1 MAFSVKGAFEQAR
14 WDESDEEQPWA
25 VAELALWAA
34 TSDDEIE
41 DHEVRTIVQTLRSVP
56 GLTDFTE
63 EDAQE
68 IVDEMESFAT
78 EEAVQARIAEL
89 AGAITDA
96 TLRRVTW
103 QLAAYCAASDGELSA
118 EEEDF
123 LEYLQ
128 DAFDIDDEEAEA
140 LFHEATG

>member
-1 MAFSVKGAFEQAR
+1 MAFNVRNAFERAS
-14 WDESDEEQPWA
+14 WSDGDDDQPWA

-41 DHEVRTIVQTLRSVP
+41 DHEIKTIVETIKAIR
-56 GLTDFTE
+56 GLEDFSADDAHEIIDDMEGFETD
-63 EDAQE
+63 
-68 IVDEMESFAT
+68 
-78 EEAVQARIAEL
+78 EAVQGRIAAL
-89 AGAITDA
+89 AGSIVDP

-128 DAFDIDDEEAEA
+128 DEFDIDDDEAET

>member
-1 MAFSVKGAFEQAR
+1 MAFNVRNAFERAS
-14 WDESDEEQPWA
+14 WSEADDDQPWA

-41 DHEVRTIVQTLRSVP
+41 DHEVRTIVETIRAIR
-56 GLTDFTE
+56 GLEDFSADDAHEIIDDMEGLETD
-63 EDAQE
+63 A
-68 IVDEMESFAT
+68 
-78 EEAVQARIAEL
+78 AVQGRIAEL
-89 AGAITDA
+89 ARSITDPVM
-96 TLRRVTW
+96 RRVTW

-123 LEYLQ
+123 LEFLQ
-128 DAFDIDDEEAEA
+128 DEFDIDDEEAEA

>member
-1 MAFSVKGAFEQAR
+1 MAFSVKRAFEQAT
-14 WDESDEEQPWA
+14 WNESDDDQPWA

-41 DHEVRTIVQTLRSVP
+41 DHEVRTIVETLRGVP
-56 GLTDFTE
+56 GLGDFSP

-68 IVDEMESFAT
+68 IIDEMEGFGT

-89 AGAITDA
+89 AGAIVDP

>member
-1 MAFSVKGAFEQAR
+1 MGFNVRNAFEGAS
-14 WDESDEEQPWA
+14 WDASDDEQPWA

-41 DHEVRTIVQTLRSVP
+41 DHEVRTIVDTLRAVP
-56 GLTDFTE
+56 GLNDFSV
-63 EDAQE
+63 EDAQG
-68 IVDEMESFAT
+68 IVDEMEGFTT
-78 EEAVQARIAEL
+78 EDAVQSRIAEL
-89 AGAITDA
+89 SAAITDPS
-96 TLRRVTW
+96 LRRVTW
-103 QLAAYCAASDGELSA
+103 QLAAYCAASDGELSP

-128 DAFDIDDEEAEA
+128 DSFDIDDEEAEA

>member
-1 MAFSVKGAFEQAR
+1 MAFSVKGAFEQAQ

-68 IVDEMESFAT
+68 IVDEMEGFST

-89 AGAITDA
+89 AGAISDA

>member
-1 MAFSVKGAFEQAR
+1 MAFSVKGAFEQAQ

-68 IVDEMESFAT
+68 IVDEMEGFGT

>member
-1 MAFSVKGAFEQAR
+1 MSFSVKRAFEHAQWNAA
-14 WDESDEEQPWA
+14 DDDQPWA

-41 DHEVRTIVQTLRSVP
+41 DHEVRTIVETLRSVP
-56 GLTDFTE
+56 GLDDFAE

-68 IVDEMESFAT
+68 LIDEMEGFTT
-78 EEAVQARIAEL
+78 EEAVQARIAQL
-89 AGAITDA
+89 AGAIIDP

-103 QLAAYCAASDGELSA
+103 QLAAYCCASDGELSP

-140 LFHEATG
+140 LFQEATG

>member
-1 MAFSVKGAFEQAR
+1 MAFSVKRAFEQAN
-14 WDESDEEQPWA
+14 WNEADDDQPWA

-41 DHEVRTIVQTLRSVP
+41 DHEVRTIVETLRGVP
-56 GLTDFTE
+56 GLGDFSS

-68 IVDEMESFAT
+68 IIDDMEGFST
-78 EEAVQARIAEL
+78 EESVQARIAEL
-89 AGAITDA
+89 AGAIVDP

-103 QLAAYCAASDGELSA
+103 QLAAYCAASDGELSV

>member
-1 MAFSVKGAFEQAR
+1 MAFNVRSAFEKAA
-14 WDESDEEQPWA
+14 WTPGDDDQPWA

-41 DHEVRTIVQTLRSVP
+41 DHEVKTIVETIRGIH
-56 GLTDFTE
+56 GLEDFSADDAHEIIDDMEGFDTD
-63 EDAQE
+63 
-68 IVDEMESFAT
+68 
-78 EEAVQARIAEL
+78 EAVQGRIAAL
-89 AGAITDA
+89 ARSILDPA
-96 TLRRVTW
+96 LRRVTW
-103 QLAAYCAASDGELSA
+103 QLAAYCAASDGELSV

-128 DAFDIDDEEAEA
+128 DEFDIDDEEAEA